1 MRRYTLYKYSTR
13 LVAVLLVLML
23 LVGAFPAAFAA
34 ESGSCGSSLD
44 WSFADGTL
52 TITGSGAMTDFPE
65 STMAPW
71 YHLRKE
77 IYRLELPEEL
87 TSIGSLAFYECE
99 KLTVVSIPDGVKKIG
114 SYAFAGCTN
123 MKMLTLGKGVKSI
136 GEAAFSDCYEL
147 ADLRL
152 PDGLQSIGMKAF
164 YRCESITTLTVPAS
178 VTDIGIEAFGY
189 CKSLVSA
196 DVQAKISQIP
206 DLLFYGCKKLVSV
219 TLPDSADEISE
230 FVFRGCDN
238 LSTVYYDGSNKTP
251 NEIQQIIDKGLPG
264 FGSTGFVSN
273 GTPTNTDI
281 SGTATENPDGTITQ
295 ENTTVNRGENS
306 TVSTTVTN
314 THPEDSLSGSITTDI
329 TITVE
334 GEEGWKEA
342 QDALEDALKEVNTTV
357 TLTGSSNGQTNVTV
371 YVKDTETI
379 DQNFIDSLA
388 GKNVTVTVITQ
399 DGSMWQ
405 IKGTDLQQ
413 TTDPQQTEEALKS
426 YDLRYEVTAGSAE
439 LCAELGVSRCYV
451 LRFLAPAQINA
462 EVMIRLNTDLYL
474 QNATL
479 LQKDKKEQKQ
489 IQTSVVDHEG
499 YAHFYLAS
507 VTEET
512 EYYIAMNLPQPE
524 QEAIIPEAVQNAYG
538 SPEQIQPV
546 QYVVTGRTSSWGMN
560 LGQVMGILAAVMV
573 TVIVVVGAV
582 MFIWNKR
589 RLKNGYVP
597 DFDDEDE

>member
-1 MRRYTLYKYSTR
+1 MRHKKVQQNISR
-13 LVAVLLVLML
+13 LMALLLCVTFLFA
-23 LVGAFPAAFAA
+23 GATVVWADG
-34 ESGSCGSSLD
+34 ESGSCGDKLEWSL
-44 WSFADGTL
+44 SGGTL

-114 SYAFAGCTN
+114 SYAFAGCTD

-196 DVQAKISQIP
+196 DIQAKISQIP

-219 TLPDSADEISE
+219 TLPDSADQISE

-357 TLTGSSNGQTNVTV
+357 TLTGSTGGQTNVTV
-371 YVKDTETI
+371 YVKDTNTI
-379 DQNFIDSLA
+379 DQSFIDSLA

-399 DGSMWQ
+399 DGSTWQ
-405 IKGTDLQQ
+405 IKGSDLL
-413 TTDPQQTEEALKS
+413 QTEEPPES

-462 EVMIRLNTDLYL
+462 EVMIRLSTDLHL

-479 LQKDKKEQKQ
+479 LQQDKKERKQ
-489 IQTSVVDHEG
+489 IQTTVVDSEG

-512 EYYIAMNLPQPE
+512 EYYIAINLPQPE
-524 QEAIIPEAVQNAYG
+524 QEVIVPEAVQEAYG
-538 SPEQIQPV
+538 SPEQIQPIR
-546 QYVVTGRTSSWGMN
+546 YEVTGRTSSWGMN